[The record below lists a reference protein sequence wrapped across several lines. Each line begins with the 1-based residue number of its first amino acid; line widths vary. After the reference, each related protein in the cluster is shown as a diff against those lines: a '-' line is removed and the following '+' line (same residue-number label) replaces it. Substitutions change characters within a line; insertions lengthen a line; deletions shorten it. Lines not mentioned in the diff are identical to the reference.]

1 MLLTDMHLPGG
12 AEFFTCHCWN
22 LRCQRLEAGCG
33 LQWQVVFQRCPQQY
47 KLPSHIPLPLNL
59 ERVAT
64 QEGKRHTLGDQ
75 NCHVRSLASLR
86 LPCCGDVQASGEE
99 ACRCPSWQLQS
110 ASPPSPGIRHV
121 SGSFR
126 SAPAL
131 WSSQQR
137 PPDTSRRGN
146 LPIVPV
152 SQCGPTE
159 SMNVMKWLLFYAPK
173 FMAIVSTT
181 VL

>member
-1 MLLTDMHLPGG
+1 MLLMDMHLPGG

-86 LPCCGDVQASGEE
+86 LPRCGDVQASGEE

-146 LPIVPV
+146 LPIV